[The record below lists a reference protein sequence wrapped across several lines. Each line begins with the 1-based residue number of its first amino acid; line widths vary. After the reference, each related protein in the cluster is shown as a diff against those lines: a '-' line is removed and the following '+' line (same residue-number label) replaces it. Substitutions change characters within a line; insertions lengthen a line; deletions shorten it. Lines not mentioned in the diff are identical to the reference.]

1 MKSCDKCI
9 HFGVCKLQKDT
20 SNMLP
25 NFIDFDKGNPSEWLL
40 RFWAILAE
48 RCNYF
53 KEKDET

>member
-1 MKSCDKCI
+1 
-9 HFGVCKLQKDT
+9 
-20 SNMLP
+20 MLP

-40 RFWAILAE
+40 RFWAIFAE